1 MPRHNVFWCFRPMLL
16 FFFRSQFPSLQK
28 CGWLIQYVVQVFHG
42 NKQFLWSS
50 GVHSVRDKTTL
61 WFSSQ
66 IRKNNGQNRQK
77 SYLNLTVRC
86 YLINSQTYKIT
97 HTCFAQ
103 YMCWRTSECLNYL
116 NVTILCVLS
125 NAMIW
130 WSYHQLV
137 NSVHLHFPCLSWV
150 TRTFWLWGD
159 RVLLVQSH

>member
-1 MPRHNVFWCFRPMLL
+1 MSSDVFAQCCCFFSEANFRHFRNLDGWYNMLYKCFMGIN
-16 FFFRSQFPSLQK
+16 S
-28 CGWLIQYVVQVFHG
+28 
-42 NKQFLWSS
+42 SS